1 MIRAI
6 INTIID
12 VIKFVFNIILNL
24 FNFILALFSLIDT
37 LVLGIFNPALIVI
50 TLGYIIFAL
59 LV

>member
-24 FNFILALFSLIDT
+24 FNFILALFSLIGS
-37 LVLGIFNPALIVI
+37 LALGIVIPVLVVIILGCIV
-50 TLGYIIFAL
+50 FSL
-59 LV
+59 LF